1 MFRAETGIDGNET
14 REATK
19 HEARTDGEK
28 KRKGNFSDNE
38 RAAESLVA
46 ANAAPESA
54 LLERVLEIHT
64 RKPERGDESEDD
76 GGEKRSEEGE
86 KQNPRVN
93 RDGFAARQ
101 RRVLG
106 NEREEAAQS
115 NLSEDQPRGHA
126 REREKQAFHEEL
138 PNDAGARSTQC
149 RTNSQLAKA
158 TSSAHE
164 KKICDIGAR
173 NKKKK
178 PNGREQHPKRTADA
192 SRDIFEHRK
201 DIGAPALVV
210 VGASLDRKVSNAKH
224 VLLGLAERNARFEAR
239 NHRQE
244 TASLPFL
251 GAGQG

>member
-1 MFRAETGIDGNET
+1 MFRAETGIDGDET
-14 REATK
+14 REAAK

-86 KQNPRVN
+86 KQKPRVN

-106 NEREEAAQS
+106 NVRGEASRSQ
-115 NLSEDQPRGHA
+115 LSDDQPCGAA
-126 REREKQAFHEEL
+126 RERQ
-138 PNDAGARSTQC
+138 
-149 RTNSQLAKA
+149 
-158 TSSAHE
+158 
-164 KKICDIGAR
+164 
-173 NKKKK
+173 
-178 PNGREQHPKRTADA
+178 
-192 SRDIFEHRK
+192 
-201 DIGAPALVV
+201 
-210 VGASLDRKVSNAKH
+210 
-224 VLLGLAERNARFEAR
+224 
-239 NHRQE
+239 
-244 TASLPFL
+244 
-251 GAGQG
+251 